1 MTEQQ
6 QEPITGEPKKGGC
19 LSLIIKF
26 FIFLV
31 LLGAVLIMVLSALGG
46 KSDALKGS
54 IEQFLGQRFGGI
66 ATIDTLHQMTFYPYI
81 GADFEGI
88 RISRGDGDTQ
98 MVMRADRMSAAIGF
112 WDIALGTGK
121 IKALRVDNLLAVPG
135 TLMNRGVTINRFAL
149 IDEGDRA
156 FLRGDGKIAS
166 DAFRFEA
173 EMQKSGQ
180 GKRRKY
186 YFGDERPFSMQWGA
200 LQVSGIIRNM
210 TSDKLEIHEFLLHDG
225 AAAKL
230 SGQLDVFHGGGYRV
244 KLQGELNFAGGSVL
258 YPDIL
263 FDMDRQDPQVSGALD
278 FTPLN
283 SSDLDQYAAFKH
295 VIDFVS
301 GALTEE
307 VSGSAVTQEQS
318 RAQNRA
324 QNQRAKKSL
333 SGTVYILSGMVE
345 RPHRLMTNAAAFPD
359 LTQRS
364 EASCMIAALDI
375 AEGAADVSELYLR
388 FAEGQAVRHT
398 GRFDFDTGL
407 LTLTSGDAA
416 TDDSERA
423 GTQTSE
429 AIFLETLRRDLGL
442 GRPHPCFE

>member
-31 LLGAVLIMVLSALGG
+31 LLGAVMIMVLSALGG
-46 KSDALKGS
+46 KNDALKDS
-54 IEQFLGQRFGGI
+54 IEQFLGQRFGGT

-112 WDIALGTGK
+112 WDVAFGTGK
-121 IKALRVDNLLAVPG
+121 IRTLRVDNLLAVPG

-173 EMQKSGQ
+173 EMRKSGQ

-210 TSDKLEIHEFLLHDG
+210 TSDQLEIHDFLLHDG

-230 SGQLDVFHGGGYRV
+230 SGRLDVFHGGGYRV

-301 GALTEE
+301 GALLEE
-307 VSGSAVTQEQS
+307 GSGAAAA
-318 RAQNRA
+318 RGQNRT
-324 QNQRAKKSL
+324 QNQRTKKPL
-333 SGTVYILSGMVE
+333 SGTVHILSGMVE

-359 LTQRS
+359 LAQRS
-364 EASCMIAALDI
+364 EATCMIAALDI
-375 AEGAADVSELYLR
+375 AEGAADVSEFYLR
-388 FAEGQAVRHT
+388 FAEGQAVRHR
-398 GRFDFDTGL
+398 GHFDFDTGL
-407 LTLTSGDAA
+407 LTLASGDAA
-416 TDDSERA
+416 ADDSERV

-442 GRPHPCFE
+442 GRAHPCFE